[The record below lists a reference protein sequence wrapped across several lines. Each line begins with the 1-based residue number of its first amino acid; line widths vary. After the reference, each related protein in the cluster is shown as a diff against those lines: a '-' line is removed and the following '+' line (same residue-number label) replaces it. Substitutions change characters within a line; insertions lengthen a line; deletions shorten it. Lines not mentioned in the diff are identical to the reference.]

1 MRSLV
6 LQIKRGSRGFGLSL
20 IYRGLDKYPEQ
31 ETGIFVAK
39 VVPGG
44 QSERCG
50 LKEDDKIISI
60 SNQTPRNVEDAVGI
74 IKDAG
79 KFVQVV
85 IVRQEDA
92 QDVNIAK
99 VCSKLSVIKV
109 TTYPRYSNPQ
119 VNQDQE
125 QCPYKPM

>member
-1 MRSLV
+1 M

-92 QDVNIAK
+92 QDVNVAK
-99 VCSKLSVIKV
+99 VCSKLSLIKV

-119 VNQDQE
+119 VKPDQE
-125 QCPYKPM
+125 QFPYKPM